1 MNLFKK
7 IVIGFVFYTF
17 PLAIVGFLFIGL
29 YENSIIPHIKPYIT
43 GLYAITLVH
52 AVFWTL
58 IVLLL
63 TIAMFFS
70 KRLRNDVLS
79 KLSGMKERDE
89 REVQIVGKALKSTY
103 LSTMTILLFL
113 LIISLFNIYIEK
125 KSVDS
130 VEPGQLR
137 NSVSIHL
144 GFDIIDHH
152 AFIRE
157 KEGYEEYF
165 EINDL
170 PISSSTLIIILMLW
184 QIFSYLHVTRRS
196 LKLPDLAAG
205 G

>member
-17 PLAIVGFLFIGL
+17 PLAIVGFLIIGL
-29 YENSIIPHIKPYIT
+29 YENSTIPHIKPYINS
-43 GLYAITLVH
+43 LYLLTLLH
-52 AVFWTL
+52 AAFWTL
-58 IVLLL
+58 ITFFL

-89 REVQIVGKALKSTY
+89 REVQIVGKTLKSTY

-130 VEPGQLR
+130 IEPGQLR

-144 GFDIIDHH
+144 GFDIIDHN
-152 AFIRE
+152 AVITQKDGFD
-157 KEGYEEYF
+157 EYF

-170 PISSSTLIIILMLW
+170 PISSSTLIIILILW
-184 QIFSYLHVTRRS
+184 QVFSYRYITRRS
-196 LKLPDLAAG
+196 L
-205 G
+205 

>member
-17 PLAIVGFLFIGL
+17 PLAIVDFLIMGL

-58 IVLLL
+58 ITLLL

-70 KRLRNDVLS
+70 KKLRNDVLS

-125 KSVDS
+125 KSVVS
-130 VEPGQLR
+130 IEPGQLR
-137 NSVSIHL
+137 NSISVHM
-144 GFDIIDHH
+144 GFEILDSNALITQ
-152 AFIRE
+152 
-157 KEGYEEYF
+157 KEGYDSYF

-170 PISSSTLIIILMLW
+170 PISSSALIFILMLW
-184 QIFSYLHVTRRS
+184 QIFSYRHVTRRA
-196 LKLPDLAAG
+196 LKLEN
-205 G
+205 

>member
-17 PLAIVGFLFIGL
+17 PLAIVDYLIIGL
-29 YENSIIPHIKPYIT
+29 YENSIIPHT
-43 GLYAITLVH
+43 GALELWTLIP
-52 AVFWTL
+52 AAFWTL
-58 IVLLL
+58 ITFFL

-70 KRLRNDVLS
+70 KRLRNDVLE

-113 LIISLFNIYIEK
+113 LIISLFDIRVEK

-137 NSVSIHL
+137 NSASIHA
-144 GFDIIDHH
+144 GFEILDKNAIIT
-152 AFIRE
+152 E
-157 KEGYEEYF
+157 KEGYDEYF

-170 PISSSTLIIILMLW
+170 PISSSTLIILLILW
-184 QIFSYLHVTRRS
+184 QIFSYRRVTRRAFKTVDS
-196 LKLPDLAAG
+196 RNTD
-205 G
+205 

>member
-17 PLAIVGFLFIGL
+17 PLAIVGFLIIGL
-29 YENSIIPHIKPYIT
+29 YENSIVLYIAP
-43 GLYAITLVH
+43 LYLCSLVL
-52 AVFWTL
+52 AALWTL
-58 IVLLL
+58 ITFLL

-79 KLSGMKERDE
+79 KLSGIKEHDE

-144 GFDIIDHH
+144 GLDIIDHN
-152 AFIRE
+152 AVITQ
-157 KEGYEEYF
+157 KESCDEYF

-170 PISSSTLIIILMLW
+170 PISSSALIIILMLW
-184 QIFSYLHVTRRS
+184 QIFSYRYITRRY